1 MKKQLFLLLGVV
13 FHLSLYAQTNFAV
26 HIDGKDNNLRI
37 GMDSICRN
45 WTLEAWI
52 KPDDDVWKE
61 QEVIIGGGEYSKLN
75 SLDYLPLIIKKGYLY
90 NFGADLTGCKLP
102 VNQWSHVAATCN
114 GTSIKLYLNGE
125 EVAHKDTA
133 TVILPG
139 AIGINESS
147 NSIFGGLI
155 DEVRIWTT
163 GLTKKELKAW
173 MYRPLTNRHPQFD
186 KLKGYY
192 NFDDL
197 SDDISLNRA
206 AEGRMSFHIRNGRLK
221 QYEKQ
226 PLAYIVEND
235 NKLFHTDLKKQKLF
249 KTVVLPTEWDAQQGE
264 HDFQLLK
271 LKIETQGKQNPK
283 SVRELTLDFS
293 TCSSLADIERIHV
306 YNAGSK
312 PHSETLIELIEG
324 GLQVKSSK
332 ITIQLP
338 KNEFT
343 QLKHGTNYILIT
355 ADIAADASLG
365 NRIEAYL
372 KTVKINNK
380 YILPIHAK
388 DCLPIAITTNS
399 YSNPKVLRVLQW
411 NIWHGGNHLGKNGPE
426 RIINLIKHSNADII
440 TMQEGY
446 GSQKKIADA
455 LGFYLQTPSLKDNLC
470 LYSRYP
476 LKKINTKNKFFS
488 NPAFVQMPNGKEI
501 YVNGCWLRYAHRPAY
516 ASSIANYGMKPSG
529 WVAEDSILGLVDI
542 QRLIE
547 NDLSPYISES
557 TPIII
562 GGDFNSGSHL
572 DWTHKAAPLHFGYVA
587 EELPISRY
595 MQNNGFKDTFREIYP
610 NEVERGE
617 GTFAVIYG
625 QSQTSRIDFIYSKGK
640 NLRHLSS
647 KIVRTMPEIDDVWPS
662 DHAAVLTAFVI
673 E

>member
-235 NKLFHTDLKKQKLF
+235 NKLFHADLKKQKLF
-249 KTVVLPTEWDAQQGE
+249 K
-264 HDFQLLK
+264 
-271 LKIETQGKQNPK
+271 
-283 SVRELTLDFS
+283 
-293 TCSSLADIERIHV
+293 
-306 YNAGSK
+306 
-312 PHSETLIELIEG
+312 
-324 GLQVKSSK
+324 
-332 ITIQLP
+332 
-338 KNEFT
+338 
-343 QLKHGTNYILIT
+343 
-355 ADIAADASLG
+355 
-365 NRIEAYL
+365 
-372 KTVKINNK
+372 
-380 YILPIHAK
+380 
-388 DCLPIAITTNS
+388 NS
-399 YSNPKVLRVLQW
+399 R
-411 NIWHGGNHLGKNGPE
+411 
-426 RIINLIKHSNADII
+426 
-440 TMQEGY
+440 
-446 GSQKKIADA
+446 IAD
-455 LGFYLQTPSLKDNLC
+455 
-470 LYSRYP
+470 R
-476 LKKINTKNKFFS
+476 
-488 NPAFVQMPNGKEI
+488 M
-501 YVNGCWLRYAHRPAY
+501 GCA
-516 ASSIANYGMKPSG
+516 
-529 WVAEDSILGLVDI
+529 
-542 QRLIE
+542 
-547 NDLSPYISES
+547 
-557 TPIII
+557 T
-562 GGDFNSGSHL
+562 
-572 DWTHKAAPLHFGYVA
+572 
-587 EELPISRY
+587 
-595 MQNNGFKDTFREIYP
+595 
-610 NEVERGE
+610 RG
-617 GTFAVIYG
+617 T
-625 QSQTSRIDFIYSKGK
+625 
-640 NLRHLSS
+640 
-647 KIVRTMPEIDDVWPS
+647 
-662 DHAAVLTAFVI
+662 
-673 E
+673 